1 MDSVSIR
8 VHQSVDEKLAVAT
21 PDGKSR
27 KKKKKQK
34 EHITHDISLDIQTTI
49 IVEEDG
55 DNNKTY

>member
-34 EHITHDISLDIQTTI
+34 KHITHGISLDIQST

-55 DNNKTY
+55 DNIKTY